1 MQPQSIITYVI
12 ESFGRCWSSYFY
24 WVYFNNI
31 FLILLRFVL
40 VLKKNWRIIIL
51 ILVALKRI
59 CNITHFL
66 KLIRQ
71 PFLMIDHWEGRTFLM
86 ESNDNLN
93 CLDLAYSISCALVH
107 RTQFTQY
114 KYSNTLINCWII
126 NLHSGIYVLLFFW
139 RYFSVWTTL
148 FISIFIYAHMHKVYE
163 FFFEILEKNY

>member
-1 MQPQSIITYVI
+1 M
-12 ESFGRCWSSYFY
+12 
-24 WVYFNNI
+24 NNCVTCI
-31 FLILLRFVL
+31 CIWKDVNWDKR
-40 VLKKNWRIIIL
+40 KKI
-51 ILVALKRI
+51 
-59 CNITHFL
+59 L

-71 PFLMIDHWEGRTFLM
+71 PFLMIDHWERRTFLM

-126 NLHSGIYVLLFFW
+126 NLHSCIYVLLFFW

-163 FFFEILEKNY
+163 FFFVILEKNY

>member
-1 MQPQSIITYVI
+1 
-12 ESFGRCWSSYFY
+12 
-24 WVYFNNI
+24 
-31 FLILLRFVL
+31 
-40 VLKKNWRIIIL
+40 
-51 ILVALKRI
+51 
-59 CNITHFL
+59 
-66 KLIRQ
+66 
-71 PFLMIDHWEGRTFLM
+71 M

-93 CLDLAYSISCALVH
+93 CLDLAYSVSCALVH

-163 FFFEILEKNY
+163 FFFVILEKKLLTHMLAIYITRYMYFRYNFFFLQCVAMFIWNTQYFPVWFQINAATFALLFSEMVQYCQNRVYSVSELQTK